1 MPDRLRWYCIP
12 TVEPVDEQKRLAIRD
27 ALHQVSKEHGV
38 RILYACESGSRA
50 WGFASPDS
58 DYDVRFVYVHPI
70 DWYLSVEKGRDVVE
84 RMLPGDIDLAGWEL
98 RKTLSL
104 LRKSNPPLFEWTR
117 CPLVYHR
124 DEDLWPTFL
133 AVAEAYY
140 SPERC
145 FFHYLSM
152 AQGNLKDYLL
162 GPDVQL
168 KKYLYVLR
176 PLFACLW
183 LERQLSGLAEPCPV
197 PMEFDAL
204 RHGLGLHDDLQSA
217 VDALLLRKAAGLE
230 KETSPRIEP
239 ISAFIESELPRLAAV
254 AVRPGPLPDSRPLDS
269 FLRSAIALAS
279 PVTVAP

>member
-1 MPDRLRWYCIP
+1 M
-12 TVEPVDEQKRLAIRD
+12 EPVDEQKKHAIQD
-27 ALHQVSKEHGV
+27 ALHQVSQEHGV

-70 DWYLSVEKGRDVVE
+70 DWYLSVEQGRDVIE

-98 RKTLSL
+98 RKTLGL

-124 DEDLWPTFL
+124 DDDLWPGFL

-140 SPERC
+140 SPDRC

-183 LERQLSGLAEPCPV
+183 LERQLSGETRPCPV

-204 RHGLGLHDDLQSA
+204 RHGLTLSDGLQSA
-217 VDALLLRKAAGLE
+217 VDDLLLRKVAGLE

-239 ISAFIESELPRLAAV
+239 ISAFIETELPRLAGV
-254 AVRPGPLPDSRPLDS
+254 AVRPGPLPDTSPLDG
-269 FLRSAIALAS
+269 FLRSAIMSAS
-279 PVTVAP
+279 QVTTVS